1 MRHLTL
7 VLLLAACK
15 KDDAG
20 TTDDTVDTVDTVDTT
35 DTTSTTDTTDTPAGS
50 TGIIPTNALME
61 IGIAYDPGTDSAVG
75 FTDEAGASQMP
86 YVRLALGSNAW
97 NGEWGDTGD
106 YCTFELTA
114 TSALSRAADLPAEV
128 MFGVQFA
135 AGTPYTSDC
144 NDLVDPDRI
153 GDIESRLAAM
163 DFGFAWLPTVFPD
176 FGRELVQNG
185 QLTADDLNRFIGG
198 GITGRFAAPDPLL
211 PTALT
216 SGFATDATFHIQVD
230 GAGDG
235 VRRSRTEMVV
245 DGALTQGV
253 YRMQLFIPA
262 EQVLNALT
270 P

>member
-1 MRHLTL
+1 MRTIPLL
-7 VLLLAACK
+7 LLLAACN
-15 KDDAG
+15 KDETDP
-20 TTDDTVDTVDTVDTT
+20 TDDTVDSTDTTDTT
-35 DTTSTTDTTDTPAGS
+35 DTTSTTDTTDTPGS
-50 TGIIPTNALME
+50 TGIIPTAALME
-61 IGIAYDPGTDSAVG
+61 IGIAYDPATDSAVG
-75 FTDEAGASQMP
+75 FTDEAGAAQMP

-97 NGEWGDTGD
+97 NGEWSDTGD
-106 YCTFELTA
+106 YCTFELT
-114 TSALSRAADLPAEV
+114 SAAALPRAADLPADV

-144 NDLVDPDRI
+144 NELVDPDRI
-153 GDIESRLAAM
+153 GDIESRLTAL

-216 SGFATDATFHIQVD
+216 SGYVTDDTFHIQVD
-230 GAGDG
+230 DMGDG
-235 VRRSRTEMVV
+235 VRRTRTEMVV
-245 DGALTQGV
+245 DGALTKGV

-262 EQVLNALT
+262 DQVLNALT